1 MSYARSWAGEPSP
14 PTVVLIVVC
23 VFAGVVVAST
33 AQAQVLEI
41 GQAGQVTTYSGTMVF
56 DETGGRELARSR
68 PARVLD
74 GTVHSARIQSAA
86 LAAGVNPRLVEAVAR
101 QESGFRADAISPVGA
116 IGVMQLMP
124 ATARALGV
132 DPYDV
137 DQNLLGGARYL
148 GGLLRRYD
156 GNLTLALAAYN
167 AGPGAVDRYGGVPPY
182 RETRRYVV
190 AVLSNL
196 ARHPPLDLE

>member
-14 PTVVLIVVC
+14 PPVLLIVVC
-23 VFAGVVVAST
+23 FVAGAVVAST

-41 GQAGQVTTYSGTMVF
+41 GQAGQVTTYSGPMVF
-56 DETGGRELARSR
+56 DETGGRELVRSS
-68 PARVLD
+68 PARAVD
-74 GTVHSARIQSAA
+74 GIVPSARIQSAA
-86 LAAGVNPRLVEAVAR
+86 LAAGVSPRLVEAVAR

-132 DPYDV
+132 DPYDI